1 MRWVWFACGLL
12 TSLGL
17 SLYITPL
24 VRRGALSFGVLD
36 RPDGALKTQREAVP
50 YLGGIAVYLAFLLS
64 ISMVFDFGPQLLG
77 LLLGG
82 TIMAML
88 GLFDDLRVLP
98 PNLKLLGQLL
108 AVWVLIKCD
117 ITIRLVL
124 LPPWAA
130 TLLTMV
136 WLVGITNALNLVDVS
151 DGLASGIGVVASLAL
166 CGVALRNDNDMI
178 AMTALVLAGALAGF
192 WAYNRA
198 PARIYLGDTGSLFV
212 GFMLAAL
219 SMIGSYTE
227 HNALG
232 ALAPVAILC
241 VPILETLLLTAARL
255 SRGISPLRG
264 SPDHFAI
271 RLKKRQWTADQVMW
285 AAVGVSL
292 LGAAVAALL
301 IASPWAAWAA
311 AGSGLVGAGLVG
323 ALWRCK
329 PPGA

>member
-1 MRWVWFACGLL
+1 MRFVWFACAFLS
-12 TSLGL
+12 SLGL
-17 SLYITPL
+17 ALYITPL

-36 RPDGALKTQREAVP
+36 RPDGALKTQHEPVP
-50 YLGGIAVYLAFLLS
+50 YLGGVAVYLSFLLS

-82 TIMAML
+82 TIMTML

-136 WLVGITNALNLVDVS
+136 WLVGITNAINLVDVS

-166 CGVALRNDNDMI
+166 FAVALRNDHDMI
-178 AMTALVLAGALAGF
+178 AMTALVLCGALLGF
-192 WAYNRA
+192 LAYNRA
-198 PARIYLGDTGSLFV
+198 PARIYLGDTGSLFI

-227 HNALG
+227 VNTLG

-255 SRGISPLRG
+255 SKGMSPLQG

-271 RLKKRQWTADQVMW
+271 RLKAHGWSANQV
-285 AAVGVSL
+285 
-292 LGAAVAALL
+292 AAVAMALSAAGAGVAGL
-301 IASPWAAWAA
+301 LVSTAVAPWAASLS
-311 AGSGLVGAGLVG
+311 AGVGLLLLGIM
-323 ALWRCK
+323 WRLK
-329 PPGA
+329 PPAR